1 MIFKKKKLNRVVIL
15 GANSFIGKAI
25 TKKFISQNI
34 KPVLVTR
41 KNADLEKKQSFN
53 KLKKILK
60 KDDTIIFI
68 AAIAPVKNIEML
80 NQNLLICKNIIE
92 SLKIKKPNHVIYLS
106 SDAVYSNSKNKINEK
121 SETTPESFHGFMH
134 LIRENMLKE
143 LNCKKTFV
151 RPTLVYGSDD
161 PHNGYGPNKFI
172 RCAQN
177 NEEIFLF
184 GKGEERRDHIHVE
197 NVADIVSTVAIKKID
212 GIINAVSGNVISF
225 NEIAK
230 NLKKIYPNL
239 VIKNLKRN
247 GPMPH
252 NGYRAFDNKLLKK
265 YFPKLYLIKLSDWI
279 KNKDEFKKIK

>member
-1 MIFKKKKLNRVVIL
+1 M

-60 KDDTIIFI
+60 KNDTIIFI
-68 AAIAPVKNIEML
+68 AAVAPVKNIEML

-106 SDAVYSNSKNKINEK
+106 SDAVYSDSKNKINEK

-184 GKGEERRDHIHVE
+184 GKGEERRDHIHVD

>member
-68 AAIAPVKNIEML
+68 AAVAPVKNIEML

-106 SDAVYSNSKNKINEK
+106 SDAVYSDSKNKINEK

-184 GKGEERRDHIHVE
+184 GKGEERRDHIHVD

-212 GIINAVSGNVISF
+212 GIINAVSGNVTSF

>member
-41 KNADLEKKQSFN
+41 KNADLEEKQSIN

-106 SDAVYSNSKNKINEK
+106 SDAVYSDSKNKINEK

-184 GKGEERRDHIHVE
+184 GKGEERRDHIHVD

>member
-1 MIFKKKKLNRVVIL
+1 MMFKKFFLKRVVIL

-25 TKKFISQNI
+25 TKKFNSQNI

-41 KNADLEKKQSFN
+41 QNVDLEKKQSSN

-60 KDDTIIFI
+60 KDDTVIFI
-68 AAIAPVKNIEML
+68 AAVAPVKNISML
-80 NQNLLICKNIIE
+80 NQNLVICKNIIE
-92 SLKIKKPNHVIYLS
+92 SLKIKKPNHIIYIS
-106 SDAVYSNSKNKINEK
+106 SDAVYSDSKNKINEK

-143 LNCKKTFV
+143 LNCIKTFV
-151 RPTLVYGSDD
+151 RPTLVFGSDD

-177 NEEIFLF
+177 NEDIFLF
-184 GKGEERRDHIHVE
+184 GKGEEKRDHIHVD
-197 NVADIVSTVAIKKID
+197 NVAEVVLTAAIKKVG

-225 NEIAK
+225 NEITK
-230 NLKKIYPNL
+230 NLKKVYPTL
-239 VIKNLKRN
+239 VIKNLKRK

-252 NGYRAFDNKLLKK
+252 NGYRAFDNKLLRK
-265 YFPKLYLIKLSDWI
+265 YFPKLHLIKLSDWI
-279 KNKDEFKKIK
+279 IKKDKFKKII

>member
-1 MIFKKKKLNRVVIL
+1 L

-68 AAIAPVKNIEML
+68 AAVAPVKNIEML

-106 SDAVYSNSKNKINEK
+106 SDAVYSDSKNKINEK

-184 GKGEERRDHIHVE
+184 GKGEERRDHIHVD

-212 GIINAVSGNVISF
+212 GIINAVSGNVTSF

>member
-60 KDDTIIFI
+60 KNDTIIFI
-68 AAIAPVKNIEML
+68 AAVAPVKNIEML

-106 SDAVYSNSKNKINEK
+106 SDAVYSDSKNKINEK

-184 GKGEERRDHIHVE
+184 GKGEERRDHIHVD

>member
-1 MIFKKKKLNRVVIL
+1 L

-68 AAIAPVKNIEML
+68 AAVAPVKNIEML

-106 SDAVYSNSKNKINEK
+106 SDAVYSDSKNKINEK

-184 GKGEERRDHIHVE
+184 GKGEERRDHIHVD

>member
-68 AAIAPVKNIEML
+68 AAVAPVKNIEML

-265 YFPKLYLIKLSDWI
+265 YFPKLYLIKLLDWI

>member
-1 MIFKKKKLNRVVIL
+1 V
-15 GANSFIGKAI
+15 
-25 TKKFISQNI
+25 
-34 KPVLVTR
+34 
-41 KNADLEKKQSFN
+41 D
-53 KLKKILK
+53 
-60 KDDTIIFI
+60 
-68 AAIAPVKNIEML
+68 
-80 NQNLLICKNIIE
+80 
-92 SLKIKKPNHVIYLS
+92 
-106 SDAVYSNSKNKINEK
+106 
-121 SETTPESFHGFMH
+121 
-134 LIRENMLKE
+134 
-143 LNCKKTFV
+143 
-151 RPTLVYGSDD
+151 
-161 PHNGYGPNKFI
+161 
-172 RCAQN
+172 
-177 NEEIFLF
+177 
-184 GKGEERRDHIHVE
+184 

>member
-41 KNADLEKKQSFN
+41 KNVDLEKKQSCN

-68 AAIAPVKNIEML
+68 AAVAPVKNIEML

-106 SDAVYSNSKNKINEK
+106 SDAVYSDSKNKINEK

-143 LNCKKTFV
+143 LKCKKTFV

-184 GKGEERRDHIHVE
+184 GKGEERRDHIHVD
-197 NVADIVSTVAIKKID
+197 NVADIVSTVVIKKIG

-225 NEIAK
+225 NKIAK
-230 NLKKIYPNL
+230 NLKKIYPTL

-265 YFPKLYLIKLSDWI
+265 YFPKLYLTKLSDWI

>member
-25 TKKFISQNI
+25 VKKFISQNI

-68 AAIAPVKNIEML
+68 AAVAPVKNIEML

-106 SDAVYSNSKNKINEK
+106 SDAVYSDSKNKINEK

-184 GKGEERRDHIHVE
+184 GKGEERRDHIHVD

>member
-1 MIFKKKKLNRVVIL
+1 MLFWELIALLVKLL
-15 GANSFIGKAI
+15 
-25 TKKFISQNI
+25 
-34 KPVLVTR
+34 P
-41 KNADLEKKQSFN
+41 
-53 KLKKILK
+53 
-60 KDDTIIFI
+60 
-68 AAIAPVKNIEML
+68 
-80 NQNLLICKNIIE
+80 
-92 SLKIKKPNHVIYLS
+92 KIKKPNHVIYLS
-106 SDAVYSNSKNKINEK
+106 SDAVYSDSKNKINEK

-184 GKGEERRDHIHVE
+184 GKGEERRDHIHVD

>member
-265 YFPKLYLIKLSDWI
+265 YFPKLYLIKLLDWI

>member
-41 KNADLEKKQSFN
+41 KNVDLEKKQSCN

-68 AAIAPVKNIEML
+68 AAVAPVKNIEML
-80 NQNLLICKNIIE
+80 NQNLLICKNIVE
-92 SLKIKKPNHVIYLS
+92 SLKIKKPNHVFYLS
-106 SDAVYSNSKNKINEK
+106 SDAVYSDSKNKINEK

-177 NEEIFLF
+177 YEEIFLF
-184 GKGEERRDHIHVE
+184 GKGEERRDHIHVD

-225 NEIAK
+225 NKIAK
-230 NLKKIYPNL
+230 NLKKIYPTL

>member
-1 MIFKKKKLNRVVIL
+1 MKFKKKKLNRVVIL

-41 KNADLEKKQSFN
+41 KNVDLEKKQSCN

-60 KDDTIIFI
+60 KDDIIIFI
-68 AAIAPVKNIEML
+68 AAVAPVKNIEML

-106 SDAVYSNSKNKINEK
+106 SDAVYSDSKNKINEK

-143 LNCKKTFV
+143 LKCKKTFV
-151 RPTLVYGSDD
+151 RPTLVYGNDD

-184 GKGEERRDHIHVE
+184 GKGEERRDHIWV
-197 NVADIVSTVAIKKID
+197 NDLAKIIVIIIKRKIT
-212 GIINAVSGNVISF
+212 GIVNATTGKVISF
-225 NEIAK
+225 NKIAEI
-230 NLKKIYPNL
+230 
-239 VIKNLKRN
+239 IKNISNTNIKIIHTKRS
-247 GPMPH
+247 GRMPH
-252 NGYRAFDNKLLKK
+252 NGYRAFKRSRIQKIIPSFKFNQIGDILKK
-265 YFPKLYLIKLSDWI
+265 IYKYY
-279 KNKDEFKKIK
+279 

>member
-1 MIFKKKKLNRVVIL
+1 MTFKKKKLNRVVIL

-25 TKKFISQNI
+25 TKKFTSQNI

-41 KNADLEKKQSFN
+41 KNADLEEKQSIN

-106 SDAVYSNSKNKINEK
+106 SDAVYSDSKNKINEK

-184 GKGEERRDHIHVE
+184 GKGEERRDHIHVD

>member
-279 KNKDEFKKIK
+279 KKKDEFKKIK

>member
-68 AAIAPVKNIEML
+68 AAVAPVKNIEML
-80 NQNLLICKNIIE
+80 NQNLIICKNIIE

-265 YFPKLYLIKLSDWI
+265 YFPKLYLIKLLDWI

>member
-184 GKGEERRDHIHVE
+184 GKGEERRDHIHVD

-265 YFPKLYLIKLSDWI
+265 YFPKLYLIKLLDWI

>member
-184 GKGEERRDHIHVE
+184 GKGEERRDHIHVD

>member
-41 KNADLEKKQSFN
+41 KNADLEEKQSIN

-68 AAIAPVKNIEML
+68 AAVAPVKNIEML

-106 SDAVYSNSKNKINEK
+106 SDAVYSDSKNKINEK

-184 GKGEERRDHIHVE
+184 GKGEERRDHIHVD